1 MHPRRSLIA
10 VAAIS
15 VLALAACSDTDEPDN
30 AAQGDQ
36 EPDGP
41 DEGASD
47 EGEGE
52 LDPDE
57 LEGELDL
64 DDLTGEQGDL
74 PDPNEHV
81 EDGVFRGDGIVLP
94 IPEGFELEPTAYMQG
109 LIAAVTPDG
118 DRQVAGQAVDADSLP
133 EPLDLDELA
142 EANQEQLGEATSDE
156 ETDVDGATRARV
168 LRFDDVP
175 GQVEGQP
182 DLSLL
187 LILAEDGEGE
197 IAIFNYVAPT
207 EDFDT
212 EEAEARLSGVGFDPD
227 SSPPEPEPAPAPA
240 P

>member
-1 MHPRRSLIA
+1 MYRRHRLIA
-10 VAAIS
+10 AAAIS
-15 VLALAACSDTDEPDN
+15 VLALAACGGSDQPDEPDD

-36 EPDGP
+36 EPDAP
-41 DEGASD
+41 D

-74 PDPNEHV
+74 PDPNENV

-109 LIAAVTPDG
+109 LVAAVTPDG

-156 ETDVDGATRARV
+156 ETEVDGATRARV

-187 LILAEDGEGE
+187 LVLAEDGEGE